1 MSYNKNMEENTNI
14 NREEV
19 KQLIDKKGL
28 IGEIL
33 SSPDLFGVFGLS
45 EFLDTEDI
53 KYFDDLD
60 IFEENGN
67 IYLNCLIKKKP
78 KLIKSD
84 KGARPEEIIRQLYL
98 IKLIKYYK
106 YPISNI
112 DIERPVQFGRE
123 VVKRDDI
130 VVYRDSTQK
139 EEYIIIEVKKPD
151 IKEGIEQLKG
161 YANATGAPLLVLT
174 DGKTTNV
181 LERTDPN
188 LFENLTDLPK
198 YGQTTD
204 DIRNE
209 KLTYQMLEVSNDL
222 RQLVQDLENTILANA
237 GVNPFDEIFKLIYAK
252 LYDEIVTPRNEDR
265 KFKVTSRSNQEH
277 LEVIKDLF
285 EKAKKQWGEGVFKNF
300 ETIDIPV
307 NVIIP
312 AISMLQKYRIY
323 NGNFQVIDEAFEY
336 LITSD
341 SKGEKGQ
348 YFTPRFVI
356 DMCVKMLNPKQDEY
370 MIDTAAGSC
379 GFPVHTMQYVNE
391 HEINESNYGEDTRE
405 SQKGYAQEHLY
416 AIDFDPRATKISKAV
431 MLIAGDGKTN
441 VVNANTLDPVI
452 WSNDTKAIL
461 NNRLLPIED
470 HQQNEENKK
479 NFYYFDF
486 DLVMTNPPFAG
497 DVNGQILY
505 KYELG
510 RSENGKV
517 KNKISRDILFIERNL
532 NFLKPGGRMAIVLPQ
547 GTLNNTSLEQIRNFI
562 TKKAKILAVIS
573 LGVNTFKPH
582 TGTKTSVLFLQ
593 KWSKDEKP
601 LSNYSIFMAVSQKSG
616 KNNSGDYDYIKEE
629 NGDYRLDSSGNRIYN
644 TDLMEI
650 AEKFIEWGKKEKFNF
665 L

>member
-1 MSYNKNMEENTNI
+1 MNEENSIDQEKIKN
-14 NREEV
+14 
-19 KQLIDKKGL
+19 LIDKKSV
-28 IGEIL
+28 ISEIIA
-33 SSPDLFGVFGLS
+33 SPDLFGVFGLT
-45 EFLDTEDI
+45 EFLDSEDI

-60 IFEENGN
+60 IFKKDGN
-67 IYLNCLIKKKP
+67 IYVNCFIKKKP
-78 KLIKSD
+78 KIIKSD
-84 KGARPEEIIRQLYL
+84 KGTKPEEIIRQLYL
-98 IKLIKYYK
+98 IKLVKYYK
-106 YPISNI
+106 YPISHI

-130 VVYRDSTQK
+130 VVYRDSSQK
-139 EEYIIIEVKKPD
+139 EEYIIVEVKKPNV
-151 IKEGIEQLKG
+151 KEGIEQLKG

-174 DGKTTNV
+174 DGKTTNI

-209 KLTYQMLEVSNDL
+209 KLTYSMLEVSNDL

-265 KFKVTSRSNQEH
+265 QFKVTSRSNQEH
-277 LEVIKDLF
+277 LDVIKDLF
-285 EKAKKQWGEGVFKNF
+285 AKAKKQWGEGVFKNF
-300 ETIDIPV
+300 EDIDIPV

-391 HEINESNYGEDTRE
+391 HEITENNYGEDTKER
-405 SQKGYAQEHLY
+405 QKGYAQEHLY
-416 AIDFDPRATKISKAV
+416 AIDFDPRSTKISKAV
-431 MLIAGDGKTN
+431 MLIAGDGRTN
-441 VVNANTLDPVI
+441 VVNANTLDSTI
-452 WSNDTKAIL
+452 WSTEAKAVL
-461 NNRLLPIED
+461 NNRLLTIND
-470 HQQNEENKK
+470 RQQNEENKS
-479 NFYYFDF
+479 NFSYFDF
-486 DLVMTNPPFAG
+486 DIVMTNPPFAG

-510 RSENGKV
+510 RNEKGKI

-532 NFLKPGGRMAIVLPQ
+532 NFIKAGGRMAIVLPQ
-547 GTLNNTSLEQIRNFI
+547 GTLNNTSLEQVRNYFMD
-562 TKKAKILAVIS
+562 KARVLAVVS

-593 KWSKDEKP
+593 KWNEKEVP
-601 LSNYSIFMAVSQKSG
+601 LSDYPIFMAVSQKPG
-616 KNNSGDYDYIKEE
+616 KNNSGDYEYVKGE
-629 NGDYRLDSSGNRIYN
+629 NGDYKLDASSNRVYD
-644 TDLMEI
+644 TDLGEI
-650 AEKFIEWGKKEKFNF
+650 ADEFIKWGKTQNF
-665 L
+665 TFL